1 MMNPAGL
8 RARIEALGL
17 SGVLGIALLVFAFGL
32 SVASLLPLS
41 RDVESLRAE
50 AAELQQRYKMSG
62 TAAVR
67 IASPDEQLAN
77 FYGFF
82 PAPQST
88 PEWLAKINEA
98 ARKND
103 ISLSAGEYKFERR
116 SGEQLARYQII
127 LPVQGAYPQL
137 RSFIDDVLQ
146 AVPAA
151 SLDEITLQR
160 DSVAESMLEARVR
173 LTLYLGASG

>member
-1 MMNPAGL
+1 MSKLAQL
-8 RARIEALGL
+8 RTRIEALGL
-17 SGVLGIALLVFAFGL
+17 SGVFGIALLVFAL
-32 SVASLLPLS
+32 SLCFASLLPLS
-41 RDVESLRAE
+41 HDVNKLRRE
-50 AAELQQRYKMSG
+50 AAALQQRYKMSG
-62 TAAVR
+62 GAVR
-67 IASPDEQLAN
+67 VASPDQQLAT

-88 PEWLAKINEA
+88 PEWLGKINA
-98 ARKND
+98 AAQKNG
-103 ISLSAGEYKFERR
+103 IALRAGEYKLERR
-116 SGEQLARYQII
+116 SGERLARYQII

-137 RSFIDDVLQ
+137 RAFIDDVLL

-160 DSVAESMLEARVR
+160 ENVTDAQLEARVR